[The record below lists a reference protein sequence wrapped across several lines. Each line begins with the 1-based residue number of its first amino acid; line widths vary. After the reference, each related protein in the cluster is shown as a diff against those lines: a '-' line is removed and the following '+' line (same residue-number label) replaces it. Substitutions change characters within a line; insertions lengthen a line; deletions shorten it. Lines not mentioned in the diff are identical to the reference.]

1 MMLGI
6 GTDTDLFCDPWTSM
20 YASKGDGMKN
30 VAVTYAL
37 GAISYS
43 MAYQLLTVCFGM
55 SGLNADE
62 LLRDAVSQ
70 PPVQEP
76 PTQNPPIDPPVEEPP
91 TQNPPI
97 DPPVE
102 EPPTQNPPQYPPL
115 PEPPVPEPEP
125 PTGGFPPADDRT
137 SCEYWTPRVFQA
149 AYASFA
155 YEHQHPGHGDL
166 TENEFRT
173 IADNCFGESQLDIDD
188 YVAEVKALPILMP
201 EEEEDEEIDT
211 ERTLVGQPSR
221 TILMIIG
228 TIVGFAIGVYVFNTV
243 KGAK

>member
-1 MMLGI
+1 MLGI
-6 GTDTDLFCDPWTSM
+6 GTDTDLFCEPWTSM

-30 VAVTYAL
+30 VAITYAL

-55 SGLNADE
+55 SGLEADE
-62 LLRDAVSQ
+62 LLKDAVSK
-70 PPVQEP
+70 
-76 PTQNPPIDPPVEEPP
+76 PPVEEPP

-102 EPPTQNPPQYPPL
+102 DPPTQNPPQYPPL

-125 PTGGFPPADDRT
+125 PTSGFPPADDRT
-137 SCEYWTPRVFQA
+137 SCEYWTPRGFQA
-149 AYASFA
+149 AFASFA

-166 TENEFRT
+166 TESEFRT
-173 IADNCFGESQLDIDD
+173 IADSCFGESQLDIDD
-188 YVAEVKALPILMP
+188 YVAEVKGLPILMP
-201 EEEEDEEIDT
+201 EDDDDEEIDT
-211 ERTLVGQPSR
+211 ERILQGQPER
-221 TILMIIG
+221 WVLMVVG
-228 TIVGFAIGVYVFNTV
+228 TIVAYLIARYVVNTV

>member
-6 GTDTDLFCDPWTSM
+6 GTDTDLFCDPWLEM
-20 YASKGDGMKN
+20 RGGARE
-30 VAVTYAL
+30 VANTYRL

-43 MAYQLLTVCFGM
+43 MAYQILTVCFGY
-55 SGLNADE
+55 SGLEADE
-62 LLRDAVSQ
+62 LLRNAVSEPIDV

-76 PTQNPPIDPPVEEPP
+76 PTQNPP
-91 TQNPPI
+91 QYPPI
-97 DPPVE
+97 DPPAS
-102 EPPTQNPPQYPPL
+102 
-115 PEPPVPEPEP
+115 VPEPEP
-125 PTGGFPPADDRT
+125 PTSGFPPEGDRT
-137 SCEYWTPRVFQA
+137 SCEYWTPRGFQA

-166 TENEFRT
+166 TESEFRT
-173 IADNCFGESQLDIDD
+173 IADKCFGESQLDIDD
-188 YVAEVKALPILMP
+188 YVAEVKGLPILMP
-201 EEEEDEEIDT
+201 EDEDEDEKIDT

-228 TIVGFAIGVYVFNTV
+228 TIVAFGIGVYVFNTV